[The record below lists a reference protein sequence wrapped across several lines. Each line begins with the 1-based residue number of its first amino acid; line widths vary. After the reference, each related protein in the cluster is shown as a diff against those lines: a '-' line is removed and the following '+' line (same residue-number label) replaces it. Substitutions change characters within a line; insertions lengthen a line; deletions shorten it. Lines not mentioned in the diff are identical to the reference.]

1 MAAPSTIS
9 DLVATLS
16 DAKEAVQ
23 AWLIPAS
30 AVVFFIYPV
39 VLLIW
44 TALEGRAAATA
55 ANAKSTACQPF
66 ADKLCGSN
74 AFAGKPDLLKHS
86 GRRGKQDKV
95 VMPHKPMMAR
105 PTTSSVC
112 LVLMVATVV
121 ISSIGTALAF
131 AVRGPGMSPRQ
142 CSQGSTFESSAE
154 FTSSVVPPKGGLVVR
169 PKKVDRKGLG
179 QMRTGLGQVSLWHD
193 IKLQKTWLDEATGL
207 FHYVNEIPRGEF
219 QKWEV
224 QTKVPHNVIA
234 EHVKGTKKLHAFGRA
249 VPFNYGCFPQT
260 YRDPNVLD
268 SIYNAPGDDDPLDVI
283 DLTPEPV
290 GVGKIARC
298 RPLGTV
304 CLIDEGRADWKVFV
318 VNVESYSLLS
328 FARSMEDVERIAPGR
343 LEEAMNWLRD
353 FKLMSSREGSE
364 TTLHMEIHSAA
375 HARALIAADHKAW
388 RQLKDR
394 ADENGRANGH
404 WIRDPVPATDPQP
417 SGMLV
422 FQGR

>member
-1 MAAPSTIS
+1 MTPPSICLIL
-9 DLVATLS
+9 LVA
-16 DAKEAVQ
+16 A
-23 AWLIPAS
+23 
-30 AVVFFIYPV
+30 
-39 VLLIW
+39 
-44 TALEGRAAATA
+44 
-55 ANAKSTACQPF
+55 
-66 ADKLCGSN
+66 
-74 AFAGKPDLLKHS
+74 
-86 GRRGKQDKV
+86 
-95 VMPHKPMMAR
+95 
-105 PTTSSVC
+105 
-112 LVLMVATVV
+112 VV
-121 ISSIGTALAF
+121 ISSIGNPTAF
-131 AVRGPGMSPRQ
+131 AVRGTMSPIQ
-142 CSQGSTFESSAE
+142 CSQGRGSPFERSAE
-154 FTSSVVPPKGGLVVR
+154 FTQRVPGGLTVR
-169 PKKVDRKGLG
+169 PKKVDRKGLAQIRTSLEQVDRKGLG
-179 QMRTGLGQVSLWHD
+179 QLRTSLGQVSLWHD
-193 IKLQKTWLDEATGL
+193 ISLQQTWLDEATGL
-207 FHYVNEIPRGEF
+207 YSYVNEIPLGEF

-224 QTKVPHNVIA
+224 HTQAPHNVIA
-234 EHVKGTKKLHAFGRA
+234 EHLKGTKKLRAFGRA

-260 YRDPNVLD
+260 YRDPTHLD
-268 SIYNAPGDDDPLDVI
+268 AIYNAPGDDDPLDVI

-298 RPLGTV
+298 RPLGAV